1 MSMRTPLGKVRGLGS
16 AKDGTEH
23 FWRQR
28 VTALANVPLM
38 LFLIYVVVNLVGAS
52 HAEAAAFLKSP
63 LVAILLLAMVISGL
77 VHMRLG
83 MQVIIEDYLPDE
95 GKKVL
100 ALIAN
105 TFFTGVIGIACVWAI
120 AKVSFGL

>member
-16 AKDGTEH
+16 AKEGTEH

-38 LFLIYVVVNLVGAS
+38 LFLVYVVVALFGAN
-52 HAEAAAFLKSP
+52 HAEATAFLKSP

-77 VHMRLG
+77 IHMRLG
-83 MQVIIEDYLPDE
+83 MQVIIEDYVPEE